1 MQVNVISHWLAIW
14 GCRGV
19 YSFFS
24 APGEWRPHINKM
36 KDTMDII
43 KMKRWCENI
52 SILEAVLL
60 YQRLM
65 DNGKI
70 SRAGAASKRLAKL
83 REYRKK
89 GYKRFEN
96 ILESDKY

>member
-1 MQVNVISHWLAIW
+1 
-14 GCRGV
+14 
-19 YSFFS
+19 
-24 APGEWRPHINKM
+24 
-36 KDTMDII
+36 MDII

-60 YQRLM
+60 YLRLM

-70 SRAGAASKRLAKL
+70 SRDGAASKRLAKL

>member
-24 APGEWRPHINKM
+24 APGEWRPHINNM
-36 KDTMDII
+36 KDNMDIT

-52 SILEAVLL
+52 TILETILL

-65 DNGKI
+65 DNGRVSKD
-70 SRAGAASKRLAKL
+70 GAASKRLSKL
-83 REYRKK
+83 REYRKE
-89 GYKRFEN
+89 GYIRFEE
-96 ILESDKY
+96 IPESKK